1 MSSIPLSEY
10 IYASLHPAPCI
21 MLSPQH
27 AMLRSGISSSNTVLL
42 VLDSRIILS
51 LLDTMYVHCVLFNV
65 ILEFFSEHPVKNRLN
80 NIVLIFNKAKSFFFI
95 RTPPIL

>member
-27 AMLRSGISSSNTVLL
+27 DMLRSGISSSNTASV
-42 VLDSRIILS
+42 VKDSRTIL
-51 LLDTMYVHCVLFNV
+51 LLDTMYADCELFNV
-65 ILEFFSEHPVKNRLN
+65 ILDSFPEHPVKNKLN
-80 NIVLIFNKAKSFFFI
+80 NIVHIFNKAKRFFFI
-95 RTPPIL
+95 